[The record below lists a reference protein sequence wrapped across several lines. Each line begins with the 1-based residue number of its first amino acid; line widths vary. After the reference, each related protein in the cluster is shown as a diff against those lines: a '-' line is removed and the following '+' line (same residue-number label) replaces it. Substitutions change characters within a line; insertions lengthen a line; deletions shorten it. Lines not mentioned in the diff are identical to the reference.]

1 MLFSMLPLEFNSL
14 LFHLLKA
21 LQGLQTVGFVLFSV
35 LSLQLHC
42 FLIQL
47 LPALEGFLLELLAA
61 CGELLFLLSNLRLHL
76 LLELGVLLTCV
87 LQQLFTLLTGLIPQ
101 LGDLA
106 FGLLADRGTVHQL
119 LALSLS
125 LLNDV
130 VSLLS
135 CIADKT
141 VAPFQQFR
149 RALNFLRQRFT
160 HGIKN
165 FHGIRFIHHSAA
177 AEWKTAPFENHFL
190 QLIQL
195 IENVEPD
202 VAHLTGEG
210 KPN

>member
-1 MLFSMLPLEFNSL
+1 MLFC
-14 LFHLLKA
+14 
-21 LQGLQTVGFVLFSV
+21 V
-35 LSLQLHC
+35 LSLQLHS

-47 LPALEGFLLELLAA
+47 LPTLESFLLELLAA
-61 CGELLFLLSNLRLHL
+61 SGELLFLLSNLRLHL
-76 LLELGVLLTCV
+76 LLEFGVLLTRV
-87 LQQLFTLLTGLIPQ
+87 LQQLFALLTGLIPQ
-101 LGDLA
+101 LGHLA
-106 FGLLADRGTVHQL
+106 FGFLTDRGTVHQL
-119 LALSLS
+119 FALSLR

-135 CIADKT
+135 GIANKA

-149 RALNFLRQRFT
+149 GTFNFLWQRLT
-160 HGIKN
+160 HCIKN
-165 FHGIRFIHHSAA
+165 FHGIRFVHHSAA

-195 IENVEPD
+195 IKNVEPD